1 MAFTTLTRYLKLKID
16 SDLSADAVYNLQR
29 IDALASTFVIDSTE
43 KLKIQS
49 KGNIELEPNDLALG
63 GSGTE
68 GSVEVGTSQHSNVS
82 FRAYTTSF
90 KVDSGLE
97 TKNQSANKTNY
108 LKLAF
113 DSQETA
119 DKTLNFDVTGG
130 NSYNLMVSA
139 GGTITTLTASQTL
152 TNKTFDA
159 DVNTLSNVRNSN
171 VASDAGIVYS
181 KLVLTGSVDND
192 DIATGAAIAYSKLN
206 LTGNVVDADI
216 ASNAAIVDSKLATI
230 SAAGKVTNSATTATS
245 SNTNDTIVARDA
257 SGNFSA
263 GTITANLTGN
273 VTGNVSGTASNV
285 TGTVAIVNG
294 GTGATTAATAAENLL
309 PAYSS
314 NANKVLGLNAGG
326 TALEW
331 KNAGTGIV
339 DTISVSSPLT
349 IDNSIASLPS
359 ISIPQASVS
368 TNGYLSSTDWNTFN
382 NKEPAITGSG
392 NASQFWNGNKTFAS
406 LTESDIPTLS
416 QAKVTDLTADLAGK
430 EPSITAGT
438 TGQYWRGDKS
448 WQTLDKSAVGL
459 SNVDN
464 TSDVNKPVSSA
475 TQTALNAKYDASN
488 PSNFVDAAGAKS
500 AAVVNSTAGSET
512 DQAPSVSAMKSYV
525 TANSGPKFSTTW
537 TVADGNSKTVTHSL
551 DTREVSITIYDENY
565 ETVYVDSETRTT
577 VNAVDLVRVGTATGT
592 WTVIV
597 KKL

>member
-1 MAFTTLTRYLKLKID
+1 VAFTTLTRYLKLKVD

-29 IDALASTFVIDSTE
+29 IDALASTFVVDASET
-43 KLKIQS
+43 LNIQS
-49 KGNIELEPNDLALG
+49 KGSIEIEPNDTALG
-63 GSGTE
+63 GSGE
-68 GSVEVGTSQHSNVS
+68 
-82 FRAYTTSF
+82 
-90 KVDSGLE
+90 
-97 TKNQSANKTNY
+97 
-108 LKLAF
+108 
-113 DSQETA
+113 
-119 DKTLNFDVTGG
+119 
-130 NSYNLMVSA
+130 
-139 GGTITTLTASQTL
+139 GGTINLGTDDHEVTAVNFYSGTV
-152 TNKTFDA
+152 TFFKEVSGTPEAKVTISNGVVEADTFDGDLTGNA
-159 DVNTLSNVRNSN
+159 DTATDL
-171 VASDAGIVYS
+171 A
-181 KLVLTGSVDND
+181 TGSVLA
-192 DIATGAAIAYSKLN
+192 IGKGGTGQTTQQAALN
-206 LTGNVVDADI
+206 ALVGTQ
-216 ASNAAIVDSKLATI
+216 T
-230 SAAGKVTNSATTATS
+230 TNRVLRSDGTNTTLS
-245 SNTNDTIVARDA
+245 QVAL
-257 SGNFSA
+257 
-263 GTITANLTGN
+263 GTD
-273 VTGNVSGTASNV
+273 VSGILPV
-285 TGTVAIVNG
+285 VNG
-294 GTGATTAATAAENLL
+294 GTGAATAAEAMENLL
-309 PAYSS
+309 PSYSS
-314 NANKVLGLNAGG
+314 NATKVLALNSAG

-331 KNAGTGIV
+331 KAAGSGV
-339 DTISVSSPLT
+339 VETISVSGPLS
-349 IDNSIASLPS
+349 IDNSVAALPS
-359 ISIPQASVS
+359 ISISQAD
-368 TNGYLSSTDWNTFN
+368 TNTDGYLSQTDWDTFN
-382 NKEPAITGSG
+382 NKEDAITPSG

-416 QAKVTDLTADLAGK
+416 QAKVTDLTTDLAGK

-537 TVADGNSKTVTHSL
+537 TVADGNSKTITHSL